1 MIAPVNENEN
11 YNFDLV
17 RRIFDYFPTLI
28 KQAEV
33 CKKNFEN
40 DVESIKKSVYKEKNI
55 SEKEVTDEVFE
66 EILNRANES
75 QSKKQFENVI
85 NAIKSTVNFTN
96 FLEANMSRIKK
107 EDFDND
113 EFWRTNNFSNENKVV
128 IKNIIS
134 ECSKLQIA
142 LDAKRFKNEM
152 LGLFKFVFLNDFEIF
167 LDSLYENVKN
177 EQVVEQSDAYK
188 KMQTSLSDYKTI
200 LNAIESLQESNGLL
214 SNVNKLYDEFSNE
227 KEQYEIVKFELEVRK
242 KIATNLNKNGI
253 NKNKEDFIKKI
264 WELKKNSPK
273 DIFMALKV
281 ISARKKIYS
290 GAIKENK
297 DNEFYVSFDIP
308 KSFIIIVENIVYFD
322 VNIGIENKNLGYSHP
337 DGSCLIHSLLAFLPQ
352 EIVDAIVDYAIRN
365 NILCPAIR
373 DYFVTDG
380 QTTIVDI
387 VIKHRI
393 NIEMGENKNL
403 VICVRA
409 AIARKMIEMNNNS
422 VNGIENELLDVL
434 GITNSGYIEA
444 SYIIFNAIAELT
456 GYSVAVL
463 FQREKYGTTTE
474 RFCYSLPNGNTYK
487 KNIMQYSVSGANEL
501 ELQHVSRRCRCDTY
515 FFIQEIID
523 SLRNDSGNYAVLS
536 GEKVI
541 LIRGF
546 INHYVPVQSN
556 NFKGQ
561 LTEGTFKQIS
571 FPEKQKKL
579 AYYYLNVQGNENVY
593 GTVRVNELFKRANM
607 SIFSLKE
614 RENYFSYLVLNDPLI
629 SNYFKLSLRTEVQK
643 KIDEF
648 QTNLNNKLNE
658 MKKNVEKE
666 LNGLIDN
673 FQKNVFQTPEE
684 RNSYI
689 DDARDNSVKKILL
702 IDFFGYNTIKKI
714 KINFYENNIE
724 DENNIDY
731 ENEFNKYKSVVDL
744 NSKITFNELTNKFAN
759 EYEQLTKM
767 LDEFKLNEFKLELQ
781 KLKDIETTT
790 KNVEFEKL
798 AKENYTNSKSKI
810 KTICNKMKRAPEIK
824 IYNSKLIHQNTQ
836 STGISSFFLSLLSYI
851 TPEEFNALRIYVDEK
866 NRAVKIHNVQR
877 TVLNWLHDSAEN
889 LSAPENYLRAHIVLK
904 CLEIFPNDNERDK
917 NLNNNLRIILGY
929 EKNKN
934 IDWTNFAFFK
944 LISQT
949 LEKPILIVSPGTD
962 KDKSGYCCVKSE
974 DKKIELEEGVKK
986 LSDLSQDEVKS
997 TNEKINAILK
1007 NSAKKECICIYC
1019 SNGNNFAPIGFDTDI
1034 DKFDMMILYTE
1045 KNIRLRVNNFLYNF
1059 GEKFPKDFFENNDIR
1074 LLRTI
1079 ALLGEILTK
1088 KEIEN
1093 LKLYFIDNDNFLQE
1107 KFKKFIICIHPN
1119 NCNFFKESHFL
1130 IFVLANS
1137 FNNNLSYSSTQKL
1150 FQIEP
1155 IEKFLPSDMY
1165 DEFLNN
1171 FLKIDKVS
1179 QEKIINLLVD
1189 YKENIQYVLPL
1200 VYDLINNK
1208 SDESIYK
1215 NSVNLLKKKENFNF
1229 YILNRKSIE
1238 EKNYKLISR
1247 LGIDEN
1253 LKSDF
1258 IKKIH
1263 FFSLEELNFLEKIIL
1278 NSGQNATT
1286 LLKLSIKGFRDVTKK
1301 IEEWKNFLQRNRF
1314 SKRQIINMANK
1325 FICEKLNAKNF
1336 NAKNLLTEINMMQK
1350 NYFLISSKD
1359 KRDYCSNSS
1368 KYVKNFQKKFEE
1380 LKGLF
1385 QNSFTNLE
1393 KILNVYNDKNFIDKC
1408 VMFLKSQGNITWA
1421 KIFKSVFEVKKILSK
1436 VRRRDRE
1443 VVRNFFANV
1452 INNSLCYESF
1462 NYDGFKSYVCV
1473 FMKEYSKNPS
1483 VFLNKIVNLR
1493 KALLDNK
1500 SSISFNEYF
1509 DGYDAEEQ
1517 CNLLYLCSEFL
1528 PKSKSESVFS
1538 KIDKSMKNMEE
1549 EKPPLKSLRAN
1560 LTQINN

>member
-11 YNFDLV
+11 DNFNLV

-33 CKKNFEN
+33 CKKNFEK
-40 DVESIKKSVYKEKNI
+40 DVESIKKSVYKERNI
-55 SEKEVTDEVFE
+55 SEKEIIEEKVIITDEVFT

-75 QSKKQFENVI
+75 QSKKQLEDVI

-96 FLEANMSRIKK
+96 LLEVNMSEITR
-107 EDFDND
+107 ENFDND
-113 EFWRTNNFSNENKVV
+113 EFWNGNNFSNENKVV

-142 LDAKRFKNEM
+142 LDAKRFGNEM
-152 LGLFKFVFLNDFEIF
+152 LGLFKFVLLNDFEIF
-167 LDSLYENVKN
+167 LDSLYENVKSKQAD
-177 EQVVEQSDAYK
+177 EQ
-188 KMQTSLSDYKTI
+188 MQTSLSNYKTI
-200 LNAIESLQESNGLL
+200 LSDTNNFQKLNGLL
-214 SNVNKLYDEFSNE
+214 SSVNELYDEFSNE

-242 KIATNLNKNGI
+242 KIANGLTDKTALI
-253 NKNKEDFIKKI
+253 ENKEKFIKRI
-264 WELKKNSPK
+264 WELKKNSPN
-273 DIFMALKV
+273 DIFMALKI

-297 DNEFYVSFDIP
+297 DNEFYVSFDMQ
-308 KSFIIIVENIVYFD
+308 KGFIIIVENIVYFD
-322 VNIGIENKNLGYSHP
+322 VNIGISDRNLGYSHP

-352 EIVDAIVDYAIRN
+352 EIVDAIVDYAIKN
-365 NILCPAIR
+365 NILCPTIQG
-373 DYFVTDG
+373 YFVKDG
-380 QTTIVDI
+380 QTTIFDI
-387 VIKHRI
+387 IIKYRI
-393 NIEMGENKNL
+393 AGEMGENKDL

-422 VNGIENELLDVL
+422 VNGIENELLAVL
-434 GITNSGYIEA
+434 GITNGGYIEA

-463 FQREKYGTTTE
+463 FQRKEYGTTTE

-487 KNIMQYSVSGANEL
+487 KNIMQYSASAANEL
-501 ELQHVSRRCRCDTY
+501 ELQHVSRRCRYDTY

-523 SLRNDSGNYAVLS
+523 SLGNDSGNYAVLS

-556 NFKGQ
+556 NFKGRF
-561 LTEGTFKQIS
+561 TEGIFNPIN
-571 FPEKQKKL
+571 FPEKQSKL

-593 GTVRVNELFKRANM
+593 RTRVNELFKRANM
-607 SIFSLKE
+607 SIFSPKE

-629 SNYFKLSLRTEVQK
+629 SNHFNLSLRTEPQK

-648 QTNLNNKLNE
+648 QINLNNKLNE

-666 LNGLIDN
+666 LNGLISN

-689 DDARDNSVKKILL
+689 DDARDNSVEKILL
-702 IDFFGYNTIKKI
+702 IDFFGYCII
-714 KINFYENNIE
+714 KIVINNNNIE

-731 ENEFNKYKSVVDL
+731 GNEFNKYKSVVDL
-744 NSKITFNELTNKFAN
+744 NSKITFNELTDKFAN
-759 EYEQLTKM
+759 EYKQLTKM

-810 KTICNKMKRAPEIK
+810 ETICNKMERAPEIK
-824 IYNSKLIHQNTQ
+824 IYNSNLIPKNTQ
-836 STGISSFFLSLLSYI
+836 STGISSFFLSILDCI
-851 TPEEFNALRIYVDEK
+851 TPEEFNETRIYVDINDKEF
-866 NRAVKIHNVQR
+866 KIDNVQK
-877 TVLNWLHDSAEN
+877 TVLNWLNDSDEN
-889 LSAPENYLRAHIVLK
+889 FSTPEIYLRAYVILK
-904 CLEIFPNDNERDK
+904 CNDE
-917 NLNNNLRIILGY
+917 NLNNYLEIILNH
-929 EKNKN
+929 EKDKN
-934 IDWTNFAFFK
+934 IDLTNFDFFK
-944 LISQT
+944 LISQV

-962 KDKSGYCCVKSE
+962 KVKSGYCYVKSE
-974 DKKIELEEGVKK
+974 DKKIELEECVKK
-986 LSDLSQDEVKS
+986 LSELSQDEVKS

-1007 NSAKKECICIYC
+1007 NSAEKECICIHC

-1034 DKFDMMILYTE
+1034 DKFGMMILYNE

-1093 LKLYFIDNDNFLQE
+1093 LKLYFIDNDNFSQE
-1107 KFKKFIICIHPN
+1107 KFKKFIIRIHPN

-1155 IEKFLPSDMY
+1155 IEKFLPSDIY

-1179 QEKIINLLVD
+1179 QEKIINLLID
-1189 YKENIQYVLPL
+1189 YKENTQYVLL
-1200 VYDLINNK
+1200 LILDLMKMLNK
-1208 SDESIYK
+1208 NE
-1215 NSVNLLKKKENFNF
+1215 FNF
-1229 YILNRKSIE
+1229 QNLEVYLGVLFDEANINYFISQQKNIE

-1247 LGIDEN
+1247 LRIDEN

-1258 IKKIH
+1258 FKKIH
-1263 FFSLEELNFLEKIIL
+1263 FLSLEELNLLEKIIL
-1278 NSGQNATT
+1278 NTGQNATA
-1286 LLKLSIKGFRDVTKK
+1286 LLKLPIKYFQDVTKK
-1301 IEEWKNFLQRNRF
+1301 FMKWKNFLRINKF
-1314 SKRQIINMANK
+1314 SERQIRNMENK
-1325 FICEKLNAKNF
+1325 FINEKLNVKNF
-1336 NAKNLLTEINMMQK
+1336 VVKKFSTEMDMMQK
-1350 NYFLISSKD
+1350 NYLLISNKD
-1359 KRDYCSNSS
+1359 KRDYYSNPIE
-1368 KYVKNFQKKFEE
+1368 YIKNFQKKFKELNVLFEKLPKNLFENFEE
-1380 LKGLF
+1380 L
-1385 QNSFTNLE
+1385 
-1393 KILNVYNDKNFIDKC
+1393 LNVYNDKDFIDKC
-1408 VMFLKSQGNITWA
+1408 VMLLESEGNINLA

-1443 VVRNFFANV
+1443 VVRNFFANTF
-1452 INNSLCYESF
+1452 NHSLYYESF
-1462 NYDGFKSYVCV
+1462 NYNGFKNYTCV

-1483 VFLNKIVNLR
+1483 VFLYKIVNLR

-1500 SSISFNEYF
+1500 SSISFNKYF

-1528 PKSKSESVFS
+1528 PKNRSESVFS
-1538 KIDKSMKNMEE
+1538 KIDKSIKKMGE
-1549 EKPPLKSLRAN
+1549 EKPLLEAPDVN
-1560 LTQINN
+1560 LI

>member
-561 LTEGTFKQIS
+561 LTEGIFKPIS

-614 RENYFSYLVLNDPLI
+614 RENYFSYLVLNDPLL
-629 SNYFKLSLRTEVQK
+629 SNHFKLSLRTEVQK

-648 QTNLNNKLNE
+648 QTNLNNKLNK
-658 MKKNVEKE
+658 MQKDVEKE
-666 LNGLIDN
+666 LNASKDKFQKIIFQTDEEKNNYIDN
-673 FQKNVFQTPEE
+673 V
-684 RNSYI
+684 
-689 DDARDNSVKKILL
+689 RDNSV
-702 IDFFGYNTIKKI
+702 I
-714 KINFYENNIE
+714 KIIFIEFLRYFITKSYFYENDIKS
-724 DENNIDY
+724 
-731 ENEFNKYKSVVDL
+731 EFDKYKSVVNP
-744 NSKITFNELTNKFAN
+744 NSEITFDELISKFETDYKNFA
-759 EYEQLTKM
+759 EL
-767 LDEFKLNEFKLELQ
+767 LDKFKSELQ
-781 KLKDIETTT
+781 SLKNDTIKKENVKIE
-790 KNVEFEKL
+790 KSIQK
-798 AKENYTNSKSKI
+798 NYTNSIGNIEK
-810 KTICNKMKRAPEIK
+810 ICNEMERAPEIK
-824 IYNSKLIHQNTQ
+824 IYNSNLIQKNIQ
-836 STGISSFFLSLLSYI
+836 STGISSFFLSVLAYI
-851 TPEEFNALRIYVDEK
+851 TPEEFNAIRKYVDEK
-866 NRAVKIHNVQR
+866 NRDVIIDREQK
-877 TVLNWLHDSAEN
+877 TVLNRLHASE
-889 LSAPENYLRAHIVLK
+889 PENYLRAYVVLK
-904 CLEIFPNDNERDK
+904 CLKIFPNDNKRDK
-917 NLNNNLRIILGY
+917 NLNNNLKTILGY
-929 EKNKN
+929 KKNRN
-934 IDWTNFAFFK
+934 ADWTNFDFFK
-944 LISQT
+944 LVSQT
-949 LEKPILIVSPGTD
+949 LEKSILIVSPGTD
-962 KDKSGYCCVKSE
+962 KDKSGYCYVKSA
-974 DKKIELEEGVKK
+974 DKNSELDEGAKK
-986 LSDLSQDEVKS
+986 LSELSQIETENVNK
-997 TNEKINAILK
+997 KINDICD
-1007 NSAKKECICIYC
+1007 NYAKRECICIQC
-1019 SNGNNFAPIGFDTDI
+1019 FNGNNFAPIGYDLDI
-1034 DKFDMMILYTE
+1034 NKFGSMLLPIDDKIST
-1045 KNIRLRVNNFLYNF
+1045 KNIKLLANNFLETLHVNLSS
-1059 GEKFPKDFFENNDIR
+1059 KFLKTTKNIK
-1074 LLRTI
+1074 I
-1079 ALLGEILTK
+1079 MALLGEVLAEKDIELLK
-1088 KEIEN
+1088 KW
-1093 LKLYFIDNDNFLQE
+1093 FTDDNNNFLESKFE
-1107 KFKKFIICIHPN
+1107 KFANIILENIRNPFQTSSFN
-1119 NCNFFKESHFL
+1119 IL
-1130 IFVLANS
+1130 VLANLCRKGIR
-1137 FNNNLSYSSTQKL
+1137 FSSDLNSKL

-1155 IEKFLPSDMY
+1155 IKKFLSSDMY
-1165 DEFLNN
+1165 YEFLNN
-1171 FLKIDKVS
+1171 FLKIDKES
-1179 QEKIINLLVD
+1179 QENIINLLTN
-1189 YKENIQYVLPL
+1189 YKENTQYILLL
-1200 VYDLINNK
+1200 VFDLINNK

-1215 NSVNLLKKKENFNF
+1215 NLVTLLEEKENIDF
-1229 YILNRKSIE
+1229 YISTRKSVE
-1238 EKNYKLISR
+1238 EKTCELI
-1247 LGIDEN
+1247 LQLDIDEN

-1258 IKKIH
+1258 FKKIH
-1263 FFSLEELNFLEKIIL
+1263 FFSLEGLNFLEKIIL
-1278 NSGQNATT
+1278 ITGQNAIV
-1286 LLKLSIKGFRDVTKK
+1286 LLKLPIKDFQDVTKEFMK
-1301 IEEWKNFLQRNRF
+1301 LESFLQRNRF
-1314 SKRQIINMANK
+1314 SKRQIRNMANK
-1325 FICEKLNAKNF
+1325 FIHEKLNAKNF
-1336 NAKNLLTEINMMQK
+1336 NAKNLLTEIDMMQK
-1350 NYFLISSKD
+1350 NYLLISSKD
-1359 KRDYCSNSS
+1359 KRDYYSNPIE
-1368 KYVKNFQKKFEE
+1368 YIKNFQKKFEE

-1408 VMFLKSQGNITWA
+1408 VMFLKSEGNITWA

-1462 NYDGFKSYVCV
+1462 NYDGFKIYVCV
-1473 FMKEYSKNPS
+1473 FMKEYSENLS
-1483 VFLNKIVNLR
+1483 KIVNLR

-1509 DGYDAEEQ
+1509 NGYDAEEQ
-1517 CNLLYLCSEFL
+1517 RNLLYLCSEFL

-1538 KIDKSMKNMEE
+1538 KIDKSIKKMEE
-1549 EKPPLKSLRAN
+1549 EKPPLKSLPAN